1 MTQGTPIEQGIPL
14 EHGVVKE
21 DGLPEEDGG
30 PEEGAPVKNVAL
42 LTNPAAGHGKAL
54 VAGRRALARFAERG
68 VRVRELL
75 GADASASAALAKDAV
90 ADGVDALVVVG
101 GDGMIHLALSAVSG
115 TGTPLGVVPAGT
127 GNDHAREHGWPR
139 KSPEQAVDLI
149 IDGTSKPV
157 DLGRVTT
164 ADGAAHLFGSVLAS
178 GFDSL
183 VSDRTNRMR
192 WPHGRARYN
201 VAMLAE
207 FMHLHPIAFR
217 LTFADGTVIERD
229 LLLVAVGNTRSYG
242 GGMKIAPD
250 ADPTDGLFDVT
261 IGGAGSRREVLR
273 LMPKVYRGTHV
284 QHRKIEVVRTSSLR
298 IESSGINAY
307 ADGEYLGP
315 LPADVTV
322 VPRGAYLRVARQ

>member
-1 MTQGTPIEQGIPL
+1 M
-14 EHGVVKE
+14 KR
-21 DGLPEEDGG
+21 
-30 PEEGAPVKNVAL
+30 VAL
-42 LTNPAAGHGKAL
+42 LTNPAAGHGKA
-54 VAGRRALARFAERG
+54 VAAARRALARFGHHG
-68 VRVRELL
+68 VSVHELV
-75 GADASASAALAKDAV
+75 GPDAAASAALAQQAV
-90 ADGVDALVVVG
+90 AEGVDALVVVG
-101 GDGMIHLALSAVSG
+101 GDGLIHVALAAVVG

-127 GNDHAREHGWPR
+127 GNDQAREHGWPR
-139 KSPEQAVDLI
+139 KSPEDAVDLI
-149 IDGTSKPV
+149 VDGVSKLIDVGQV
-157 DLGRVTT
+157 RT
-164 ADGAAHLFGSVLAS
+164 ADGKVQLFGSVLAS

-207 FMHLHPIAFR
+207 FVNLRPLPFVIT
-217 LTFADGTVIERD
+217 LGDGTVIERD

-273 LMPKVYRGTHV
+273 LMPSVYRGTHV
-284 QHRKIEVVRTSSLR
+284 KHHKIEVVRTPSLR
-298 IESSGINAY
+298 IESPGINAY

-315 LPADVTV
+315 LPADVTIL
-322 VPRGAYLRVARQ
+322 PSAARVIVRRQ